1 MSLIEGLE
9 SDNGRDNRLVAVY
22 IAALAVLL
30 AICTIGGDNA
40 GKNVIVASIDVTDTW
55 AFFQARNIRQQSL
68 RLAAD
73 ELEMRLQEPGLPEA
87 VRKAMQKKIASYRAK
102 ADRYQSDP
110 KEGDGKKEL
119 MAKARKLEAERTLAL
134 KQGPYFDYGGGL
146 LQIAIVLAS
155 ASLILGG
162 ALLLWVSY
170 GAGVLGVLLMLNAF
184 TLLVELP
191 LLG

>member
-119 MAKARKLEAERTLAL
+119 MAKARKLEAERALAL

-162 ALLLWVSY
+162 AMLLWVSY